1 MEVLIGQPF
10 MEAIQL
16 CPSILNAN
24 VIQLEIPLLQIFPK
38 NIFIHMQN
46 EQGSL

>member
-1 MEVLIGQPF
+1 
-10 MEAIQL
+10 MEAIWP

-24 VIQLEIPLLQIFPK
+24 VIQSGIPILQIYPT